1 MPAGRPLTYSP
12 EIIKK
17 AEEYLSLCVDG
28 SQVIGD
34 GVNNKVYPKVQ
45 LPNIGGLA
53 LYLGVNKDTV
63 NDWRKKYPEFS
74 AIVDRLLIE
83 QEQRLLNG
91 GLSGTYNASIS
102 KLILTK
108 HGYNDSQQIT
118 HSGDE
123 NNPITIKRIER
134 VFVDNPPAQHP

>member
-12 EIIKK
+12 ETIKK
-17 AEEYLSLCVDG
+17 AEEYLALCVDG

-53 LYLGVNKDTV
+53 LHLGVNKDTV
-63 NDWRKKYPEFS
+63 SDWRKKYPEFS
-74 AIVDRLLIE
+74 DIVDRLLIE

-108 HGYNDSQQIT
+108 HGYVEKSEVDANVKMSIA
-118 HSGDE
+118 DE
-123 NNPITIKRIER
+123 IRKAHE
-134 VFVDNPPAQHP
+134 